1 MRAMREYYFPCSS
14 YVFLLVFVFG
24 NLIPVAGQV
33 TWQPDAYMGVPESDR
48 HTVVFDEFHDNR
60 NNWNLESRYMRMHIE
75 GGEFSCDNLRAEP
88 ISKVKDF
95 VFDSN
100 KDYQIE
106 IRMRYVRGG
115 KNTSLGLIFGADT
128 KSNSFNF
135 YYTPQGNYK
144 ITQYYNF
151 RSTSLKNWIPHPSL
165 ASYAFNM
172 LTVRKV
178 GKNWFFFINKKLVH
192 KSQALP
198 LFGKAFGFLVSGNT
212 SIEVDYFKIQEL
224 KMMDSERPTIT
235 LTAPTL
241 NNNYISTHSNVLDVR
256 GYLKDNTGIKEFTV
270 NGKSVQ
276 FTRGGNFYTQLD
288 ISSFRQHK
296 PIKLIAVDFSGNRS
310 EKQFYVKNISAYNS
324 TPIAS
329 SSSSN
334 YSPST
339 YNTTTAF
346 SSSSNE
352 WMNPNGK
359 NYILLIGVNQYDH
372 WGNLNNAVKDCEDL
386 AGVLTNYYQFEPEYV
401 IRLFNKQATRENIL
415 ETFESLQDIITP
427 NDNLL
432 IYYAG
437 HGYYDAGSH
446 LGYWVPVGARQ
457 EKIPD
462 YIRNSTIHDYLK
474 TIKSKH
480 ILLVAD
486 ACYAGSL
493 FATRSDI
500 LGENFK
506 SRWAFTSG
514 NIEKVWD
521 GEPGQNSPFAAFL
534 INTLRQNIRTK
545 LPANDLIR
553 QVSLKVSR
561 NTRQTPVGS
570 PLSLVGDEGG
580 VFVFYRK

>member
-1 MRAMREYYFPCSS
+1 MREYNFPCST
-14 YVFLLVFVFG
+14 YAFLLLLLLG
-24 NLIPVAGQV
+24 NFTFVAGQGS
-33 TWQPDAYMGVPESDR
+33 WQAETYLGIPETDK
-48 HTVVFDEFHDNR
+48 HTIVFDEFHDNR
-60 NNWNLESRYMRMHIE
+60 NMWNLESRYMKMRIE
-75 GGEFSCDNLRAEP
+75 GGEFFCNNLQDGP
-88 ISKVKDF
+88 ISKSKEF
-95 VFDSN
+95 VFN
-100 KDYQIE
+100 ANQDYQIE

-115 KNTSLGLIFGADT
+115 RETSLGMMFGADT
-128 KSNSFNF
+128 KNNAFNF

-144 ITQYYNF
+144 ITQYFKYK
-151 RSTSLKNWIPHPSL
+151 STNLKSWMPHPSL
-165 ASYAFNM
+165 ASYAYNV

-178 GKNWFFFINKKLVH
+178 GKTWYFFINKNLVH
-192 KSQALP
+192 RSQALP
-198 LFGKAFGFLVSGNT
+198 LFGNEFGFLVSGKT
-212 SIEVDYFKIQEL
+212 SIEIDYFKIQEL
-224 KMMDSERPTIT
+224 RKMDTERPTIT
-235 LTAPTL
+235 LTAPSL
-241 NNNYISTHSNVLDVR
+241 NNDYISTTSNVLDVR
-256 GYLKDNTGIKEFTV
+256 GYTKDNAGVKELRI
-270 NGKSVQ
+270 NGKIVPV
-276 FTRGGNFYTQLD
+276 TRGGNFYQQLN
-288 ISSFRQHK
+288 IESFVK
-296 PIKLIAVDFSGNRS
+296 YMPIRIEAIDFTGNKT
-310 EKQFYVKNISAYNS
+310 EKQFYAKYISSYSN
-324 TPIAS
+324 TPATVAS
-329 SSSSN
+329 SSNFNPPAYNPSSV
-334 YSPST
+334 YAT
-339 YNTTTAF
+339 
-346 SSSSNE
+346 SSSS
-352 WMNPNGK
+352 WMNPAGK
-359 NYILLIGVNQYDH
+359 NYILLIGVNEYDN
-372 WGNLNNAVKDCEDL
+372 WGNLNNAVKDCQDL
-386 AGVLTNYYQFEPEYV
+386 AGVLTSYYQFEPENV

-474 TIKSKH
+474 TINSRH

-500 LGENFK
+500 IDENNK

-534 INTLRQNIRTK
+534 INTLRQNIRPK
-545 LPANDLIR
+545 LRASDLIR

-561 NTRQTPVGS
+561 NTRQTPMGS
-570 PLSLVGDEGG
+570 PLGLVGDEGG